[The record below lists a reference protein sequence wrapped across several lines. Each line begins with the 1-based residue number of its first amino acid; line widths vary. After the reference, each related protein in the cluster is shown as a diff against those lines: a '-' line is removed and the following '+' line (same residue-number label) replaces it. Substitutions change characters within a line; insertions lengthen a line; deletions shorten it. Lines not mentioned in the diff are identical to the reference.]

1 MERTSKCLAI
11 DHQTPLPVTTYS
23 NLSRRHPAKPLRLT
37 AFVLAT
43 ALGGCTVGPN
53 FVHPDPPQAAAYTSA
68 ATAPHLQ
75 PDAGEPAQRVSVEQA
90 IPAAWWQ
97 LFRSPPLDRL
107 VRQAIANSPTIAAAQ
122 ARLLQSQQVVAEA
135 RGAYAPQIDASAS
148 AERQKGPPF
157 ALGIRP
163 NHDLPTYS
171 LYSAG
176 ATASFT
182 PDVFGL
188 TGRRVEQQQALAQNQ
203 AYQLAAAQLAVTG
216 NVVHQTL
223 TIAAARQQIA
233 ALDATV
239 AADEKTLALVRQK
252 YTDGKLAR
260 DDVLTV
266 RAQLANDRA
275 LLPPMRQE
283 VAVAQDALAILV
295 GVAPASF
302 SPPDFD
308 LADFTLPAEL
318 PVGLPSA
325 LAERRPDILAAEARL
340 HAASAAVGVA
350 DAQMYPSFTLSASVG
365 TAALATS
372 SLGGGSN
379 LVWTLFGGITA
390 PIFHGGALT
399 AQKRAA
405 IDQFHA
411 ELALY
416 RQTVLTGLGQVADL
430 LRSLGH
436 DAERVQAE
444 RQALDATDDSLH
456 LAQRR
461 YALGKTGR
469 LPLLDAERR
478 DQQQR
483 VSYVQVRAQR
493 YLDSAQLFVALG
505 GGWWRDAG
513 APDQRANPTR
523 QPSSSAVPDRRRTL
537 EPNQ

>member
-1 MERTSKCLAI
+1 
-11 DHQTPLPVTTYS
+11 
-23 NLSRRHPAKPLRLT
+23 LSRWAPGKKTPKS
-37 AFVLAT
+37 
-43 ALGGCTVGPN
+43 VGRAYVGFWFHCSPN
-53 FVHPDPPQAAAYTSA
+53 P
-68 ATAPHLQ
+68 
-75 PDAGEPAQRVSVEQA
+75 
-90 IPAAWWQ
+90 
-97 LFRSPPLDRL
+97 
-107 VRQAIANSPTIAAAQ
+107 
-122 ARLLQSQQVVAEA
+122 
-135 RGAYAPQIDASAS
+135 YAPQIDASAS

-308 LADFTLPAEL
+308 LADFTLPAETFSPPRPGCTP
-318 PVGLPSA
+318 PVRRSA
-325 LAERRPDILAAEARL
+325 LPTRRCIRASPYLRRSARRRL
-340 HAASAAVGVA
+340 PPARWAAVPTWSGRC
-350 DAQMYPSFTLSASVG
+350 SAV
-365 TAALATS
+365 
-372 SLGGGSN
+372 
-379 LVWTLFGGITA
+379 
-390 PIFHGGALT
+390 
-399 AQKRAA
+399 
-405 IDQFHA
+405 
-411 ELALY
+411 
-416 RQTVLTGLGQVADL
+416 
-430 LRSLGH
+430 
-436 DAERVQAE
+436 
-444 RQALDATDDSLH
+444 SLH
-456 LAQRR
+456 RFFMA
-461 YALGKTGR
+461 
-469 LPLLDAERR
+469 
-478 DQQQR
+478 
-483 VSYVQVRAQR
+483 VR
-493 YLDSAQLFVALG
+493 
-505 GGWWRDAG
+505 
-513 APDQRANPTR
+513 
-523 QPSSSAVPDRRRTL
+523 
-537 EPNQ
+537 

>member
-1 MERTSKCLAI
+1 AL
-11 DHQTPLPVTTYS
+11 
-23 NLSRRHPAKPLRLT
+23 
-37 AFVLAT
+37 
-43 ALGGCTVGPN
+43 LGGCAVGPD
-53 FVHPDPPQAAAYTSA
+53 FVHPHPPKAAAYTSVA
-68 ATAPHLQ
+68 AAPQLV
-75 PDAGEPAQRVSVEQA
+75 PGAGEPGQRVIVDQA
-90 IPAAWWQ
+90 LPAAWWQ

-107 VRQAIANSPTIAAAQ
+107 VRQAIAHSPTIAAAQ
-122 ARLLQSQQVVAEA
+122 ARLLQAQQAVAEA
-135 RGAYAPQIDASAS
+135 RGAYSPQIDASVS

-163 NHDLPTYS
+163 SHDLPTYN

-176 ATASFT
+176 ATASFS

-216 NVVHQTL
+216 NVVHQAL
-223 TIAAARQQIA
+223 TIAAARWQIE
-233 ALDATV
+233 ALEAIV
-239 AADEKTLALVRQK
+239 AADEKTLVLVRQQ

-260 DDVLTV
+260 TDVLSV
-266 RAQLANDRA
+266 QAQLENDRA
-275 LLPPMRQE
+275 LLPPLRQE

-295 GVAPASF
+295 GEAPASF
-302 SPPDFD
+302 SPPDVD

-350 DAQMYPSFTLSASVG
+350 DAQMYPSFTVSASVG
-365 TAALATS
+365 TAALGTR
-372 SLGGGSN
+372 SLGDGSN
-379 LVWTLFGGITA
+379 MVWTLFGGLTA

-399 AQKRAA
+399 AQKQAA

-444 RQALDATDDSLH
+444 RQA
-456 LAQRR
+456 
-461 YALGKTGR
+461 
-469 LPLLDAERR
+469 
-478 DQQQR
+478 
-483 VSYVQVRAQR
+483 
-493 YLDSAQLFVALG
+493 
-505 GGWWRDAG
+505 
-513 APDQRANPTR
+513 
-523 QPSSSAVPDRRRTL
+523 
-537 EPNQ
+537 

>member
-1 MERTSKCLAI
+1 LAI
-11 DHQTPLPVTTYS
+11 AWRT
-23 NLSRRHPAKPLRLT
+23 RR
-37 AFVLAT
+37 
-43 ALGGCTVGPN
+43 
-53 FVHPDPPQAAAYTSA
+53 S
-68 ATAPHLQ
+68 
-75 PDAGEPAQRVSVEQA
+75 
-90 IPAAWWQ
+90 
-97 LFRSPPLDRL
+97 
-107 VRQAIANSPTIAAAQ
+107 
-122 ARLLQSQQVVAEA
+122 
-135 RGAYAPQIDASAS
+135 YAPQIDASAS

-163 NHDLPTYS
+163 SHDLPIYN

-216 NVVHQTL
+216 NVVHQAL
-223 TIAAARQQIA
+223 IIAAARQQIA
-233 ALDATV
+233 ALEASIT
-239 AADEKTLALVRQK
+239 ADEKTLALVRQK

-260 DDVLTV
+260 TDLLTV
-266 RAQLANDRA
+266 QAQLANDRA

-283 VAVAQDALAILV
+283 VAVAQDALAVLV
-295 GVAPASF
+295 GMAPASF

-350 DAQMYPSFTLSASVG
+350 DAQMYPNFTLSASVG
-365 TAALATS
+365 TAALATH

-379 LVWTLFGGITA
+379 LVWTLFGGLTA

-405 IDQFHA
+405 IDRFHA

-444 RQALDATDDSLH
+444 RQALDATGDALH
-456 LAQRR
+456 LAQHR

-478 DQQQR
+478 EQQQR
-483 VSYVQVRAQR
+483 VSYIQVRAQR

-505 GGWWRDAG
+505 GGWWRDVDRLPG
-513 APDQRANPTR
+513 QRANPAR
-523 QPSSSAVPDRRRTL
+523 QPSSAAVPDRRRAL
-537 EPNQ
+537 EPSQ